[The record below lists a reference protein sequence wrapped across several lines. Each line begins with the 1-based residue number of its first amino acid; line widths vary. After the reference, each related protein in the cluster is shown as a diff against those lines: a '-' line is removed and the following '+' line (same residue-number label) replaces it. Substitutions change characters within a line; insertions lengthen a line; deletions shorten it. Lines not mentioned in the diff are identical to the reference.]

1 MNNDQLKERILA
13 IEPTAEVA
21 MGTQFLTAKVA
32 PEKLHALAT
41 ELRHS
46 SDTNFDFLF
55 NLTGMDYGDSLGVIY
70 FLESTTHKHQVVLK
84 ASVSDKENATID
96 TVCDIWR
103 TAEFLEREVFDFFG
117 IRFNNHPDLRRI
129 FLDDDWEGFPLRK
142 DYTDSFTLVK

>member
-21 MGTQFLTAKVA
+21 VGTQFLTAKVA

-41 ELRHS
+41 ELRYS

-55 NLTGMDYGDSLGVIY
+55 NLSGMDYGDSLGVIY
-70 FLESTTHKHQVVLK
+70 FLESTNLKHQVVLK
-84 ASVSDKENATID
+84 TSTHDKENPAID
-96 TVCDIWR
+96 TVCDIWK

-117 IRFNNHPDLRRI
+117 IRFNSHPDLRRI
-129 FLDDDWEGFPLRK
+129 FLEDDWEGFPLRK

>member
-21 MGTQFLTAKVA
+21 KGTQYLTAKVA

-41 ELRHS
+41 ELRYS
-46 SDTNFDFLF
+46 SDTNFDYLF

-70 FLESTTHKHQVVLK
+70 FLESTTLKHQVVLK
-84 ASVSDKENATID
+84 TSVTDREKPAID

-117 IRFNNHPDLRRI
+117 INFINHPDMRRI
-129 FLDDDWEGFPLRK
+129 FLDDDWVGFPLRK